1 MQVSKRL
8 VIRKEVQL
16 DVIKSAELLT
26 SMDIAMAEEYCK
38 VGAFPIGLKKFRE
51 TIPKI
56 VNENER
62 RDVTNKYIN
71 YAMRCG
77 QKLVEEGKILAAL
90 EMYREMLDFE
100 GFPVSVYKYIGLCMK
115 RIGNADMAIK
125 FLEHFEEISP
135 DKEDVYIFLGDLTY
149 TDIKDNKK
157 AIGYYEKALEK
168 YPNNYTIYN
177 MLGHLYSTCY
187 QDKFK
192 ERQIYY
198 LTKAFEL
205 APNNR
210 IVVKNLA
217 YVYGKFHEEAKAD
230 EMYAKLMYLNPTH
243 SDLHAYGAYLVK
255 HKRFAEGFK
264 FLQHRFQKED
274 LGNVAFPEIFKSK
287 KKRWN
292 MKLDISNKVILVHFE
307 QGFGD
312 TIMFTRFIDEIKKR
326 CRDVMLVVQKE
337 LVSLLKDSDLGVPVY
352 TEQDIPNLKYDYWIP
367 MMDLPI
373 VCETKPETIP
383 KAEGYLKVP
392 QEKINE
398 YRERYIN
405 KNNKLKIGIAYEGTL
420 ASKETN
426 RDIPLE
432 YLYPLMMLPDVEV
445 YNFQVDDLSRQM
457 DRIPPEAE
465 LIRLGKTFRSWED
478 TACAMNCMDLM
489 VTTDNGVMNL
499 AGALGIKTFG
509 IFNTISEWRWFKT
522 DGDDIVW
529 YKSIRPFTCPTSD
542 AWNVPVEAI
551 LKEVDKI
558 RSKNVVG
565 QIKTNMIFAPKKQ
578 GYQPA
583 PRVIEENKQSKQE
596 PQEEMPAKTTAKKTT
611 AKPKAAPKKTEEKT
625 KTAAKSV
632 KTTTKAKT
640 TTSAKAAKTEK
651 TVKPKT
657 KPKKT
662 DK

>member
-8 VIRKEVQL
+8 VIRKEVPL
-16 DVIKSAELLT
+16 DTVKESELIT

-38 VGAFPIGLKKFRE
+38 AGAFPLGLKKFRE

-56 VNENER
+56 TSEHEKRNVMNR
-62 RDVTNKYIN
+62 YIN
-71 YAMRCG
+71 YAMGCG
-77 QKLVEEGKILAAL
+77 QKLIEAGKILPAMEL
-90 EMYREMLDFE
+90 YREMLDFP

-115 RIGNADMAIK
+115 RLGNADMAIK

-135 DKEDVYIFLGDLTY
+135 DKEDVYIFLGDLVY
-149 TDIKDNKK
+149 TDIKDNKR
-157 AIGYYEKALEK
+157 AIGYYEKALER

-192 ERQIYY
+192 EKQIYY

-292 MKLDISNKVILVHFE
+292 IKMDISNKVILVHFE

-312 TIMFTRFIDEIKKR
+312 TIMFSRFIDDLKLR
-326 CRDVMLVVQKE
+326 CKDVMLVVQKE
-337 LVSLLKDSDLGVPVY
+337 LVSLLKDSDLGVEIY
-352 TEQDIPNLKYDYWIP
+352 TEPDIPNLKYDYWIP

-383 KAEGYLKVP
+383 KTHGYLKVP
-392 QEKINE
+392 MSKINA
-398 YRERYIN
+398 YREQYIN

-432 YLYPLMMLPDVEV
+432 YLYPLMQLPDVEI
-445 YNFQVDDLSRQM
+445 YNFQVDDIYRQM
-457 DRIPPEAE
+457 DRVPPNLE
-465 LIRLGKTFRSWED
+465 LIRLGKTFKSWED

-499 AGALGIKTFG
+499 AGALGIKTLG
-509 IFNTISEWRWFKT
+509 IFNTVSEWRWFKT
-522 DGDDIVW
+522 DGDDIAW
-529 YKSIRPFTCPTSD
+529 YTSIKPFTCPTSD
-542 AWNVPVEAI
+542 AWEEPIKRIMAEI
-551 LKEVDKI
+551 DTI
-558 RSKNVVG
+558 RSKRVAEK
-565 QIKTNMIFAPKKQ
+565 IKSNIIMTPRTQ
-578 GYQPA
+578 GYQPTPRTAA
-583 PRVIEENKQSKQE
+583 PVKPAIKAETPA
-596 PQEEMPAKTTAKKTT
+596 PQDKPAESAKPTVKKSA
-611 AKPKAAPKKTEEKT
+611 AKPKAKPKTEAKPKTT
-625 KTAAKSV
+625 KTAKAT
-632 KTTTKAKT
+632 KTTKSKT
-640 TTSAKAAKTEK
+640 
-651 TVKPKT
+651 
-657 KPKKT
+657 KKT
-662 DK
+662 DEK